1 MGSLN
6 TVVAALTAVTAVYM
20 LLVVLG
26 NTTDYGTNE
35 AFVQHVLAMDT
46 TFKSPEVMWRAVTSP
61 TLATVAYLLII
72 VWEAATAVVLVAAF
86 VAWVRGAAVA
96 RELSSLGWLMQVLLF
111 AGGFITIGGEWFQMW
126 QSDTWNGNS
135 AALQNV
141 LIASVGLILV
151 HLPARSRAEHPGTA
165 G

>member
-1 MGSLN
+1 MGSAD
-6 TVVAALTAVTAVYM
+6 TVVAALTAITALYM
-20 LLVVLG
+20 ALVVLG

-61 TLATVAYLLII
+61 TLATTAYVLII
-72 VWEAATAVVLVAAF
+72 VWEAATALVLGAAF
-86 VAWVRGAAVA
+86 VAWVRGAAAA
-96 RELSSLGWLMQVLLF
+96 RDLSSLGWLMQVVLF

-151 HLPARSRAEHPGTA
+151 HLPSRTPPPPAS
-165 G
+165 